1 MLLYASSILQYSVS
15 HSMSWC
21 CTPFH
26 SIVAYALLYA
36 QALRPQA
43 LSSKPCAVSVRFA
56 PGLKA
61 QAVDDIRTVCYA
73 MAVTRLEIAGT
84 QAQHPKG
91 KARFKV

>member
-1 MLLYASSILQYSVS
+1 MLYS
-15 HSMSWC
+15 
-21 CTPFH
+21 TP
-26 SIVAYALLYA
+26 